1 MPFLL
6 LNGRQYTVAKD
17 SWFEVKRRAGTV
29 LGSTMSGGLVSV
41 RGYDVDAW
49 ECTLTPVASADW
61 AALRM
66 HAEGLGQAW
75 SFADG
80 RRWSTGGV
88 VGVVTGTAT
97 YATTGGRLARVG
109 LEGCL
114 ELSSGGTWSVR
125 AVNKLGLGVSWSPS
139 RHGFTFGGWVYLTVA
154 DDGVAA
160 NGWHFFA
167 VTGATTWSIGT
178 ANPGGVT
185 QYLSNPASPLTAPA
199 SGSHGLGRIV
209 QVNTISPY
217 CALAAQQLDGGG
229 AIARKFQ
236 DVFLVP
242 YQMTAAQVN
251 ALHDFFVE
259 GGQHTDGMS
268 ASGLLPFVVVD
279 GDCVESPRLARVRI
293 TRAPMVN
300 VGGANNARLP
310 TLRIDEHRMTT
321 GSDPFSAA
329 PPAIEI
335 AAPEVY
341 YPLGTPEE
349 IYTSGGNDIGS
360 TNYWGSAGTYH
371 YISNPTGGDAIVT
384 NPGPPTS
391 PEVTWNDDGDLDYHD
406 VVGTGTSISYPTSYD
421 TLTTETINHDSYARA
436 YLPKTGDLTFY
447 CHFRMRS
454 GVIAASPSGVFH
466 IFSNLD
472 MPTFNGNIFSGWRA
486 YATLGGVVGQ
496 VGRYDDGLGGTEGF
510 LSAVAS
516 GTLSEETWYDMTVVF
531 DRTANEMRV
540 YLDGVLGAT
549 VADISSLSGDDIG
562 AAMRSYGKPTLGG
575 WLDYSLPYGQFH
587 YVTAGDLREIAFWQS
602 AVSAAEI
609 GQLHQNRLDGVP
621 LHTYLGLT

>member
-1 MPFLL
+1 MAYTPDFLTVNGLAVPATGAGQRRSDVESWGRGSGTEYTGSVFGRKRTFAFETPPMTAGEARSLSGWVRGLGHHFTFEYLDEHLNTTQFTLYSTDGGGKMP
-6 LNGRQYTVAKD
+6 G
-17 SWFEVKRRAGTV
+17 
-29 LGSTMSGGLVSV
+29 GSTCTVTSKFGSYSLLIPGSDSHTTTALFGSEGPYSFSV
-41 RGYDVDAW
+41 WRNQLDDNEWVLCSACYDGSTTRFFA
-49 ECTLTPVASADW
+49 
-61 AALRM
+61 
-66 HAEGLGQAW
+66 G
-75 SFADG
+75 ADG
-80 RRWSTGGV
+80 TGITSEFGWKILL
-88 VGVVTGTAT
+88 
-97 YATTGGRLARVG
+97 ATTGFLRVG
-109 LEGCL
+109 LEGQTH
-114 ELSSGGTWSVR
+114 EGS
-125 AVNKLGLGVSWSPS
+125 GVSCAYDGLMIVPYS
-139 RHGFTFGGWVYLTVA
+139 LT
-154 DDGVAA
+154 
-160 NGWHFFA
+160 
-167 VTGATTWSIGT
+167 T
-178 ANPGGVT
+178 A
-185 QYLSNPASPLTAPA
+185 Q
-199 SGSHGLGRIV
+199 
-209 QVNTISPY
+209 
-217 CALAAQQLDGGG
+217 LAA
-229 AIARKFQ
+229 R
-236 DVFLVP
+236 
-242 YQMTAAQVN
+242 
-251 ALHDFFVE
+251 
-259 GGQHTDGMS
+259 
-268 ASGLLPFVVVD
+268 
-279 GDCVESPRLARVRI
+279 
-293 TRAPMVN
+293 
-300 VGGANNARLP
+300 NARLNAEP
-310 TLRIDEHRMTT
+310 GFPLVAVGGHVTR
-321 GSDPFSAA
+321 SQP
-329 PPAIEI
+329 EI
-335 AAPEVY
+335 ACKGAVASYDVHRVVLDGVWRDNARTVMGSLAESHVLTDETILPEPEIPPVPVTAPEVY

-486 YATLGGVVGQ
+486 YATLGGVAGQ

-516 GTLSEETWYDMTVVF
+516 GTLSEETWYDMAVVF
-531 DRTANEMRV
+531 DRAANEMRV

-587 YVTAGDLREIAFWQS
+587 YVTAGDLREVAFWQS